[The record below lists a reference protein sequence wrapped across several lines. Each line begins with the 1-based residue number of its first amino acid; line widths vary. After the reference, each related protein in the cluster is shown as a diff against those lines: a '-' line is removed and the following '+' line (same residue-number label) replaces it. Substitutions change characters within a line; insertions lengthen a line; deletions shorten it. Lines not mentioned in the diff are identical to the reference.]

1 MNINIKA
8 TNTSLT
14 SAIED
19 YVGKK
24 VAMLQKVISQEDTSA
39 SIYVEIGK
47 TTEHH
52 KSGDVFFAEF
62 NLHIA
67 GKNFYARREAGDIYS
82 AIDIVKDDL
91 VDSIIAHKGKRET
104 LFRRGSQSLKNM
116 IRGLPFRKK

>member
-8 TNTSLT
+8 TNVSLT
-14 SAIED
+14 PAIED

-24 VAMLQKVISQEDTSA
+24 VAMLQKIINREDTSA
-39 SIYVEIGK
+39 SISVEVGK

-67 GKNFYARREAGDIYS
+67 GKNFYARKEAVDVYS
-82 AIDIVKDDL
+82 AIDIVKDELADAVL
-91 VDSIIAHKGKRET
+91 AYKGKKET
-104 LFRRGSQSLKNM
+104 LFRRGALSLKNM

>member
-1 MNINIKA
+1 MNTNIKA
-8 TNTSLT
+8 TNISLT
-14 SAIED
+14 TAIEN

-24 VAMLQKVISQEDTSA
+24 VAMLQKIIDQEDTSA

-67 GKNFYARREAGDIYS
+67 GKNFYSRKEASDIYS

-91 VDSIIAHKGKRET
+91 ADSIISHKGKRET
-104 LFRRGSQSLKNM
+104 LFRRGAQSLKNM
-116 IRGLPFRKK
+116 IRGLPFRRK